1 MWLDAQIG
9 AECRLKL
16 ESVQPSGSFKD
27 RGALNRLLLLT
38 DDERARGVI
47 AASAGNHGQALA
59 LHAKRLGTRATIVM
73 PERSPLIKIENT
85 RAHGADV
92 VLFGSNYDAAYDEAR
107 RIELERGLVYVHAF
121 DDPAVIAGQGTIGLE
136 LLEQMPDVEVL
147 VVPVGG
153 GGLIA
158 GVATAVRSLRPDVRI
173 HGVQTTQVPGM
184 ASAWTANEP
193 VKLGAALTLADGI
206 AVRMVA
212 RETYEATR
220 AHVDSIALVSE
231 DDIAT
236 GILFLLERQKS
247 LAEGAGAVAVAALL
261 AGRIPDVEGKK
272 VCAIVS
278 GGNIDI
284 TMLGNVIDRGLVLA
298 RRFVRLHVR
307 LQDRPGALAEITAV
321 IARLGANVVE
331 IEHERA
337 FSHGPYSEVEVFLT
351 LETRG
356 PEQVLAIRTALEA
369 IAADVVERS

>member
-1 MWLDAQIG
+1 MWLDARVG
-9 AECRLKL
+9 ADVRLKL

-27 RGALNRLLLLT
+27 RGALHRLLLLT

-85 RAHGADV
+85 RAHGAEV

-107 RIELERGLVYVHAF
+107 RIESERGLVYVHAF
-121 DDPAVIAGQGTIGLE
+121 DDPAVIAAQGTIGLE
-136 LLEQMPDVEVL
+136 ILEQMPDVEVL

-158 GVATAVRSLRPDVRI
+158 GVATAVRTLRPDVKI
-173 HGVQTTQVPGM
+173 HGVQTALVPGM
-184 ASAWTANEP
+184 ASAWTANAP
-193 VKLGAALTLADGI
+193 VKLGAAQTLADGI

-212 RETYEATR
+212 QDTYDATR
-220 AHVDSIALVSE
+220 AYVDSIALVTE

-247 LAEGAGAVAVAALL
+247 LAEGAGAATVAALL
-261 AGRIPDVEGKK
+261 AGRVPDVAGKK

-278 GGNIDI
+278 GGNIDV

-298 RRFVRLHVR
+298 RRLVRLHVR

-337 FSHGPYSEVEVFLT
+337 FSHGPFSEVEVFLT

-356 PEQVLAIRTALEA
+356 PEQIQAIRAELEA